1 MFTNTSAASSWVLST
16 GIPSISIRGVR
27 ISPASSSSK
36 LNALRRRLPS
46 SLSMLPSSCASS
58 TIVNSSSDVM
68 PWLPDVLNRQD
79 SSFFH
84 CPNSQLIGVRT
95 IRSPLI
101 IGAENI
107 ANFSG
112 DSFAM
117 LFGEISPKI
126 NTTTVITSVEIPAP
140 ISSPRSFTNKIVARE
155 EHPILTILL
164 PIRIVDNRLS

>member
-1 MFTNTSAASSWVLST
+1 M
-16 GIPSISIRGVR
+16 
-27 ISPASSSSK
+27 
-36 LNALRRRLPS
+36 
-46 SLSMLPSSCASS
+46 
-58 TIVNSSSDVM
+58 
-68 PWLPDVLNRQD
+68 
-79 SSFFH
+79 
-84 CPNSQLIGVRT
+84 
-95 IRSPLI
+95 I